1 MYLKIKWFY
10 LLISAIPQNRP
21 LFDQWRSPTPQW
33 LCEEANMT
41 DLSEKYR
48 PTCFDEV
55 RGQELA
61 VEWRRNQIRTNKG
74 QSVLFSGPIGVGKT
88 SLALILREGA
98 IL

>member
-1 MYLKIKWFY
+1 
-10 LLISAIPQNRP
+10 
-21 LFDQWRSPTPQW
+21 
-33 LCEEANMT
+33 MT
-41 DLSEKYR
+41 DLAEKYR
-48 PTCFDEV
+48 PTRFDQV

-61 VEWRRNQIRTNKG
+61 VEWCRNQIRTNKG